1 MAGEPFEPPAGFT
14 LLDSRK
20 YGKARIEILRSLV
33 LAGPNGTW
41 LLCERTGGC
50 FAGVRFRGLSRRYLS
65 GAVRTVPSQFRSLQ
79 SPWMEAVQGITSGY
93 SGPPTPDDTNDRY
106 DIDIP
111 DQTWTSVGY
120 DSDTTGGTDANIL
133 PCTHHD
139 FSVTTDGSD
148 LTAQIDAA
156 GFFRAA

>member
-65 GAVRTVPSQFRSLQ
+65 GAVGTVPNHEETL
-79 SPWMEAVQGITSGY
+79 A
-93 SGPPTPDDTNDRY
+93 
-106 DIDIP
+106 
-111 DQTWTSVGY
+111 
-120 DSDTTGGTDANIL
+120 L
-133 PCTHHD
+133 PYN
-139 FSVTTDGSD
+139 
-148 LTAQIDAA
+148 QP
-156 GFFRAA
+156 